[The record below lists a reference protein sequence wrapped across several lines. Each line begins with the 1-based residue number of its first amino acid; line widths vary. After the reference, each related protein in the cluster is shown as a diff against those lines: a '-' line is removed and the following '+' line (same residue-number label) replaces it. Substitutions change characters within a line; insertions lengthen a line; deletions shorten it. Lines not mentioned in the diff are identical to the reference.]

1 MFTKRRLSTEGYL
14 ALQRK
19 CQAWGFV
26 LGVLLGVALTY
37 VAPWMPRP
45 TAQLTTWLI
54 LVAVIGALCA
64 VAGAY
69 LADMLTDDSELIPPP
84 APSEAAD

>member
-1 MFTKRRLSTEGYL
+1 MFTKRRLSAEGYL

-19 CQAWGFV
+19 CQVWGFV
-26 LGVLLGVALTY
+26 SGVMIGMVLTY
-37 VAPWMPRP
+37 VAPWMPWP
-45 TAQLTTWLI
+45 TEQLTTWLI
-54 LVAVIGALCA
+54 LVAAIGAFCS

-84 APSEAAD
+84 APSEAVD